1 MAGKAAR
8 FQGGPAMADPFLTW
22 LDSAE
27 SFEDLRPCARLVIR
41 RAEKLGVVLDDSYLQ
56 DGDFNIYLDAVASG
70 LWAFLKEEAEN
81 ISRQATTFLTAG
93 DKIGLGRLISNE
105 YIDSCLNKR
114 RNDSPF
120 HAYYR
125 HMVAVLREAEGV
137 NFCAIPRKC
146 SYYAWSQVE
155 NLPIE
160 PDDHD
165 FHSSYMDYESWPA
178 CSIPFSDIN
187 KKDQMIA
194 LSRHYWVEA
203 LRMILAEYLF
213 SIRGLVAFAASK
225 YPLIPEIEYEP
236 GVEDENEGEQKHRV
250 FGETLVN
257 PERQL
262 PFVPPAIVEVD
273 LDQIARDCA
282 AKLTKEEKIVVA
294 MLDSSTGMELA
305 MALGKKGPSNVDY
318 YKRPALRKVGEA
330 WSLWGQPDSEFYA
343 VEVEE
348 CRIFIKKLVGFCKE
362 ALACRDSGKEG
373 RP

>member
-1 MAGKAAR
+1 MAGR
-8 FQGGPAMADPFLTW
+8 FFDW
-22 LDSAE
+22 LNNSE
-27 SFEDLRPCARLVIR
+27 SFNDLRPCARLVIR
-41 RAEKLGVVLDDSYLQ
+41 RAEKLGIVLDDSYLQ
-56 DGDFNIYLDAVASG
+56 DGDFNTYLDAIASG

-81 ISRQATTFLTAG
+81 ISRRAITFLTTG

-105 YIDSCLNKR
+105 YIDSCLDKR

-125 HMVAVLREAEGV
+125 HMVAVLREAEGI
-137 NFCAIPRKC
+137 NFRAIPRKC
-146 SYYAWSQVE
+146 SYYAWSQAE

-165 FHSSYMDYESWPA
+165 FHSSYMDYDSWPA
-178 CSIPFSDIN
+178 SPVLFRDIN

-194 LSRHYWVEA
+194 LSRHYWEEA
-203 LRMILAEYLF
+203 LRIILAEYLF

-250 FGETLVN
+250 IGETLIS
-257 PERQL
+257 PDRQL
-262 PFVPPAIVEVD
+262 PFVPPAIVEID
-273 LDQIARDCA
+273 LDRIARDCA

-294 MLDSSTGMELA
+294 MLDSSTGLELA
-305 MALGKKGPSNVDY
+305 KALGKKGPSNVEY
-318 YKRPALRKVGEA
+318 YKKPALRKVGEA
-330 WSLWGQPDSEFYA
+330 WSLWGQPDSEHFS

-348 CRIFIKKLVGFCKE
+348 CRIFLKKLVETCKE
-362 ALACRDSGKEG
+362 AIGCRENGKEG